1 MRFRLPTRLALVAL
15 VAGAAGAAGIAG
27 APLFGAASVDDLLQ
41 QVNQSLKPDEIAE
54 PGSTVRA
61 KAIAA
66 LSGEDLGLAPAER
79 LALRLAEAEAWLD
92 AGSLTEARTALTTVL
107 GAVAVT
113 PALKERAALTWI
125 AVWQADWKH
134 AEKPDEVVSALKSL
148 AAFGDC
154 GPKVTARAHTA
165 EAQRQQVQVTA
176 LRRAALAKQQEG
188 ATVETPEDQA
198 FHKAAADVLARI
210 DQALALLKDQPA
222 AERVPVYA
230 LRILA
235 MEEGGE
241 KSEAVQAWLQTRVG
255 DPAAAEVLDSAMTA
269 SEKFV
274 GQPAPPLKLKRVDG
288 QAGEITLAALA
299 GKPVL
304 IDFFATWCKPC
315 EAMAPMLAQVANQ
328 LAPKGVTTI
337 GVTLDTKDTIQN
349 LPAFIAKV
357 GMTYP
362 VVGDALGWDSEVDDA
377 WHVDGIPA
385 LVLVGSDGRILA
397 TDQQLIGETAEDTV
411 RNVLAAIGGSQ
422 PGAPAVVK
430 PAAPVPPAPAKAP
443 GAPGFVP

>member
-1 MRFRLPTRLALVAL
+1 MRLRLPAILLAI
-15 VAGAAGAAGIAG
+15 AA
-27 APLFGAASVDDLLQ
+27 APLLGAASVDDLLQ
-41 QVNQSLKPDEIAE
+41 QVNQSLKPDEITE

-66 LSGEDLGLAPAER
+66 LSGEELGLAPMER
-79 LALRLAEAEAWLD
+79 LELRLAEGEAWLD
-92 AGSLTEARTALTTVL
+92 AGSLAEARTALTAVL
-107 GAVAVT
+107 TAPTVT
-113 PALKERAALTWI
+113 PPLKERAALAWI
-125 AVWQADWKH
+125 AVWQAEWKH
-134 AEKPDEVVSALKSL
+134 AEKPDEVAGALKSL

-165 EAQRQQVQVTA
+165 EAQRQQAQVTA
-176 LRRAALAKQQEG
+176 LRRLALAKQPEG
-188 ATVETPEDQA
+188 ATGDTPEGKA
-198 FHKAAADVLARI
+198 FLAAAGEVLTRI
-210 DQALALLKDQPA
+210 DQALALLKDQPP

-235 MEEGGE
+235 MEEAGE
-241 KSEAVQAWLQTRVG
+241 KSEAVQAWLQTRIG

-288 QAGEITLAALA
+288 QPGEITLAALA

-315 EAMAPMLAQVANQ
+315 EALAPMLAQVATR

-362 VVGDALGWDSEVDDA
+362 VIGDGLGWDSEVDDA

-385 LVLVGSDGRILA
+385 LVLVGADGRILA
-397 TDQQLIGETAEDTV
+397 TDQQLIGEDPEATV
-411 RNVLAAIGGSQ
+411 RNVLAAIAGAEGT
-422 PGAPAVVK
+422 PAGPAAAPA
-430 PAAPVPPAPAKAP
+430 PAAPAAPTPPAAKSP